1 VCSNIV
7 QLRGATGSFAAEING
22 WYEPTAE
29 FVNNASLYRKLG
41 DADKWIEYINGKW
54 AVKRTASRGKNISY
68 ANVSIKPAVALE
80 ECPIDSWMVDDGDKF
95 VAQPS
100 FSVSVSSL
108 EAFQDYEVAQ
118 VVRICIRHT

>member
-1 VCSNIV
+1 MCSNIV
-7 QLRGATGSFAAEING
+7 QLRGATGKWAAEING

-41 DADKWIEYINGKW
+41 DPDKWIEYINGKW
-54 AVKRTASRGKNISY
+54 AVKRTENRGKTISY
-68 ANVSIKPAVALE
+68 ASAIIKPAVALE
-80 ECPIDSWMVDDGDKF
+80 ECPIDSLKVSVGGEF

>member
-1 VCSNIV
+1 MVCSNIV
-7 QLRGATGSFAAEING
+7 QLRGATGVNAAEING

-54 AVKRTASRGKNISY
+54 AVKRTANRGNDTCY
-68 ANVSIKPAVALE
+68 AYAIIKPAVALE
-80 ECPIDSWMVDDGDKF
+80 ECPIDSWMVVDGGKF

-108 EAFQDYEVAQ
+108 EAFQDYEAQ

>member
-1 VCSNIV
+1 MCSNIV

-41 DADKWIEYINGKW
+41 DADKWIEY
-54 AVKRTASRGKNISY
+54 VKGRWSVKPTASRGKYACWSY
-68 ANVSIKPAVALE
+68 AIIKPAVALE
-80 ECPIDSWMVDDGDKF
+80 ECPIDSWKVFNGDKF

-118 VVRICIRHT
+118 VVRNCIRHT